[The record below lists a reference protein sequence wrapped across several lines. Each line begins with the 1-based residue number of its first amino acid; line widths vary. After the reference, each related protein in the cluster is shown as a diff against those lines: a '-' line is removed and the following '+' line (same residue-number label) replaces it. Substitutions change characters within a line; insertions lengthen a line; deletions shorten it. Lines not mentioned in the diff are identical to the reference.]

1 MLKATHQ
8 PRGLYSTF
16 QSIFN
21 HLFSLHLGSIP
32 NKSNSHV
39 TIKTNWYFSATFSI
53 SSLKNISQLHFPSGL
68 LQLAISKPSRGS
80 SQTTCCGKST
90 AIMRCFSDHH
100 WCHQVMRH
108 YSPYYVFLWFIWCIS
123 RKPYWG
129 ATFGRNIYSMQQLWS
144 GFWFKSFV
152 EEAQESHM

>member
-16 QSIFN
+16 QSIFH

-53 SSLKNISQLHFPSGL
+53 SSLKNIFQLHFPSGL
-68 LQLAISKPSRGS
+68 WQQTIKRIVPNYMLWPLLWQKYRHHAVFLRPPLQCTGATRSWLM
-80 SQTTCCGKST
+80 TH
-90 AIMRCFSDHH
+90 D
-100 WCHQVMRH
+100 MRH
-108 YSPYYVFLWFIWCIS
+108 YSPYYVFLIWCIS

-129 ATFGRNIYSMQQLWS
+129 ATFGRNISSMQQLWS
-144 GFWFKSFV
+144 GFWF
-152 EEAQESHM
+152 